1 MVINIKT
8 ATTKKD
14 KDKCFSIRRNVF
26 VKEQNILEKI
36 EFDDESIDA
45 TYFIAQYENIFVGT
59 ARYRLTDFGIK
70 LERFAVL
77 KSYRNLG
84 VGKKLALY
92 ILNSIKN
99 DNLIYL
105 HAQETVINFYS
116 KLGFKRSGSQFFEAE
131 IPHQKMI
138 YNHRLG

>member
-45 TYFIAQYENIFVGT
+45 TYFIAQYKNVYVGT
-59 ARYRLTDFGIK
+59 ARCRLTDFGIK

-84 VGKKLALY
+84 VGKQLALY

-99 DNLIYL
+99 EKLIYL

>member
-45 TYFIAQYENIFVGT
+45 TYFIAQYKNVYVGT
-59 ARYRLTDFGIK
+59 ARCRLTDFGIK

-84 VGKKLALY
+84 VGKQLALY

-99 DNLIYL
+99 EKLIYL

-116 KLGFKRSGSQFFEAE
+116 KLGFKRSGSQFYEAE

>member
-8 ATTKKD
+8 AITKKD

-26 VKEQNILEKI
+26 VKEKNISEKI
-36 EFDDESIDA
+36 EFDDKNIDA
-45 TYFIAQYENIFVGT
+45 TYFIAQCKNISVGT
-59 ARYRLTDFGIK
+59 ARCRLTDFGIK

-84 VGKKLALY
+84 VGKKLALH
-92 ILNSIKN
+92 ILNLIK
-99 DNLIYL
+99 DEKLIYL
-105 HAQETVINFYS
+105 HAQETVIDFYS
-116 KLGFKRSGSQFFEAE
+116 KLGFKRIGSQFFEAE

-138 YNHRLG
+138 YNHRHR

>member
-8 ATTKKD
+8 ATTTKD
-14 KDKCFSIRRNVF
+14 KDKCFSIRRDVF
-26 VKEQNILEKI
+26 VKEQNISGKI
-36 EFDDESIDA
+36 EFDDENIDA
-45 TYFIAQYENIFVGT
+45 TDFIAKYKNIFVGT

-92 ILNSIKN
+92 ILNSIK
-99 DNLIYL
+99 DEKVIYL
-105 HAQETVINFYS
+105 HAQESVIDFYS
-116 KLGFKRSGSQFFEAE
+116 KLGFKKIGSQFFEAE

-138 YNHRLG
+138 YSYRNR

>member
-14 KDKCFSIRRNVF
+14 KRKCFSIRRNVF
-26 VKEQNILEKI
+26 VKEQNISEKI
-36 EFDDESIDA
+36 EFDDENVDA
-45 TYFIAQYENIFVGT
+45 TYFIAQYKNIFVGT

-77 KSYRNLG
+77 KPYRNLG
-84 VGKKLALY
+84 IGKKLALH
-92 ILNSIKN
+92 ILNSVK
-99 DNLIYL
+99 DETLIYL
-105 HAQETVINFYS
+105 HAQESVIEFYS
-116 KLGFKRSGSQFFEAE
+116 NLGFKRIGSQFFEAE

-138 YNHRLG
+138 YNHRHT

>member
-14 KDKCFSIRRNVF
+14 MSKCFSIRRDVF
-26 VKEQNILEKI
+26 VKEQNISGKI
-36 EFDDESIDA
+36 EFDDENVDA
-45 TYFIAQYENIFVGT
+45 TYFIAQYKNVFVGT

-84 VGKKLALY
+84 VGKKLVLY
-92 ILNSIKN
+92 ILNSIK
-99 DNLIYL
+99 DDKSIYL
-105 HAQETVINFYS
+105 HAQESVIGFYL
-116 KLGFKRSGSQFFEAE
+116 KLGFKKIGSQFFEAE

-138 YNHRLG
+138 YNYRYR

>member
-26 VKEQNILEKI
+26 VKEQNILDKI
-36 EFDDESIDA
+36 EFDDESVDA
-45 TYFIAQYENIFVGT
+45 TYFIAQYKNIYVGT
-59 ARYRLTDFGIK
+59 ARCRLTDYGIK

-84 VGKKLALY
+84 VGKQLALY
-92 ILNSIKN
+92 ILNSIKGEKV
-99 DNLIYL
+99 IYL
-105 HAQETVINFYS
+105 HAQESVIDFYS
-116 KLGFKRSGSQFFEAE
+116 KLGFKRIGSQFFEAE

-138 YNHRLG
+138 YNPRH